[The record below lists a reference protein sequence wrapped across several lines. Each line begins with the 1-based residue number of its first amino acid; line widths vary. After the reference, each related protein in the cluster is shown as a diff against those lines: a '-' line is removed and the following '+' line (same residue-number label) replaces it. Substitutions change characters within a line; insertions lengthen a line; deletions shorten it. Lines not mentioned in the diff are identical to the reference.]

1 MTSDNRRHIRRIFVE
16 VADLPDY
23 ERGEA
28 LFRLCGTDSNLKQEV
43 EVLLQA
49 DKRAASPMNK
59 PTIDV
64 GADPAQATPGV
75 SSTSLL
81 ETEGRMVDRY
91 RLLKEIGEG
100 GFGTVWLAEQREPV
114 KRRVAFK
121 IIKLGMDTKQVIARF
136 EAERQALAMMDHP
149 NIAKVFDA
157 GATESGRPYFVM
169 EYIDGV
175 PICDYCDNNTLDT
188 KARLDL
194 FMSVCHAIQ
203 HAHQKGIIHRDIK
216 PSNVLVSILDG
227 KPVPKVIDFGIAK
240 ATSGELSK
248 HTRFTAQKN
257 MVGTP
262 AYMSP
267 EQANM
272 SGIDI
277 DTRSDIY
284 SLGVL
289 LYELLT
295 GTTPFDS
302 NSLAEAGMAEMMR
315 IIREVEPH
323 KPSTRLSS
331 LGDTGTRT
339 AIDRHAG
346 DPRTLSS
353 ILKGDLDWIVMKCL
367 EKDRTRRYETA
378 NGLAADIKR
387 HLNDEPVSAGAPG
400 SGYRLRKF
408 AKRHRT
414 EVIAG
419 SVVTVALLAGLAG
432 TIWQARAAGV
442 QRDKAQVEAT
452 RAIAAEAQ
460 TRRKADELQSVADFQ
475 GKMLA
480 QVDPT
485 AAGIRLTEDIR
496 TRFDA
501 ALAKSTVPDNERAA
515 MVDAFVG
522 QWSRV
527 NATDTALELIDS
539 TILKPAAT
547 TIDKQF
553 SNQPAIAA
561 TLRHV
566 LAERY
571 HDLGLDNTAFALEEQ
586 VLAERRRVL
595 GDDHSDTLDS
605 IGNLGVFQNA
615 LGKMSEAEALYREAM
630 DRSRRVRGE
639 DASETLVCI
648 SNMGSLLLDKNTPA
662 EAEPFIRESLE
673 KRKRVLG
680 EEHPDTLASLT
691 LFASLLR
698 QQGKLDEAAD
708 VGRDALAKR
717 RRVLGEEHPDT
728 LISINEMGVLLQS
741 QGKLDES
748 VAYFREVFDKKQRI
762 LGEVHPS
769 TLRSMQSL
777 GALLDASGHP
787 EEAEALMREAL
798 AKQQKLCG
806 VDHIDTLVTMGNFSV
821 YLIGR
826 NKFAQAEPL
835 CRETLE
841 RRKRVLGDSNAA
853 TLIANNVMGLVLIR
867 QGKLA
872 EGEPFWREAVSIAQR
887 VLGPT
892 HPETLIYTHNLAGL
906 AIDQKNPAAA
916 EQLFRQV
923 IDAGSPS
930 VGAGHPTVLSAT
942 RRLAALMLEQKRA
955 AEAAEILSKAEPA
968 ARVTYIG
975 SSERNLGALL
985 RTLSAARTQL
995 KQFALAE
1002 TNLLEACAIL
1012 MKTSGEKHKDTRDC
1026 VQFLAECYEAWNTA
1040 EPANGRDAKAAEWK
1054 TKLEAMKA
1062 AAELEKPK

>member
-16 VADLPDY
+16 IAELPDY

-28 LFRLCGTDSNLKQEV
+28 LFRLCGTDSNLKHEV

-59 PTIDV
+59 PTMDV
-64 GADPAQATPGV
+64 GADVVQGTPTA
-75 SSTSLL
+75 SSTAQL
-81 ETEGRMVDRY
+81 ESEGRVVGRY
-91 RLLKEIGEG
+91 KLLQEIGEG

-157 GATESGRPYFVM
+157 GATDSGRPYFVM

-175 PICDYCDNNTLDT
+175 PICEYCDTNKLDT
-188 KARLDL
+188 KARLGL
-194 FMSVCHAIQ
+194 FMNVCHAIQ
-203 HAHQKGIIHRDIK
+203 HAHQKGIVHRDIK
-216 PSNVLVSILDG
+216 PSNVLVAIVDG
-227 KPVPKVIDFGIAK
+227 VPVPKVIDFGIAK
-240 ATSGELSK
+240 ATSGELSQ
-248 HTRFTAQKN
+248 HTRFTAHKN
-257 MVGTP
+257 IIGTP

-267 EQANM
+267 EQAEM

-302 NSLAEAGMAEMMR
+302 HSLLEAGMAEMMR

-346 DPRTLSS
+346 DPLTLSS

-408 AKRHRT
+408 ARRHRR

-419 SVVTVALLAGLAG
+419 TVVLIALVTGLAG
-432 TIWQARAAGV
+432 TIWQARAASL
-442 QRDKAQVEAT
+442 QRDKALVEAT
-452 RAIAAEAQ
+452 RAVAAEAQ
-460 TRRKADELQSVADFQ
+460 TRRKATELQSVADFQ
-475 GKMLA
+475 GQMLA

-485 AAGIRLTEDIR
+485 AAGVRLSEDIR
-496 TRFDA
+496 TRFAA
-501 ALAKSTVPDNERAA
+501 ALDKSTVPEAERATQ
-515 MVDAFVG
+515 VDEFIG

-539 TILKPAAT
+539 TILKPATAA
-547 TIDKQF
+547 IDKQF
-553 SNQPAIAA
+553 SDQPAIAA

-571 HDLGLDNTAFALEEQ
+571 HGLGLDNVAAELEQ
-586 VLAERRRVL
+586 QSLAARRRVL
-595 GDDHSDTLDS
+595 GDDHSDTLLS
-605 IGNLGVFQNA
+605 MSNLGVYLNG
-615 LGKMSEAEALYREAM
+615 LGKMTEAEAIYREAM
-630 DRSRRVRGE
+630 DRSRRVKGE
-639 DASETLVCI
+639 EHPDTLTCI
-648 SNMGSLLLDKNTPA
+648 ANTGSMLLDKSAPA

-673 KRKRVLG
+673 KRTRVLGDDHPDTMESLHLLATMLREQGKFGEAEQVTRDVLAKRRGVLG
-680 EEHPDTLASLT
+680 EEHAATLLS
-691 LFASLLR
+691 
-698 QQGKLDEAAD
+698 
-708 VGRDALAKR
+708 V
-717 RRVLGEEHPDT
+717 
-728 LISINEMGVLLQS
+728 NELGVLLQS
-741 QGKLDES
+741 QGKLDDS
-748 VAYFREVFDKKQRI
+748 VVAFREVVDKKRRI

-769 TLRSMQSL
+769 TLRSVQSL
-777 GALLDASGHP
+777 GTLLDASGHP
-787 EEAEALMREAL
+787 VEAEALMREAL
-798 AKQQKLCG
+798 AQQQKLSG
-806 VDHIDTLVTMGNFSV
+806 VDHMDTLTTLGNFCV

-826 NKFAQAEPL
+826 NKFAEAEPL

-841 RRKRVLGDSNAA
+841 RRQRVLGVNHTA
-853 TLIANNVMGLVLIR
+853 TLIANNVMGLCLVR

-872 EGEPFWREAVSIAQR
+872 EGEPFWRDAMTIAQR
-887 VLGPT
+887 VLGPS
-892 HPETLIYTHNLAGL
+892 HPETLIYTHNLGGL
-906 AIDQKNPAAA
+906 ATDQKNSVAA

-923 IDAGSPS
+923 IDAGAPS

-942 RRLAALMLEQKRA
+942 RRLAALMLEQKRFS
-955 AEAAEILSKAEPA
+955 EAAEILSNAEPA
-968 ARVTYIG
+968 ARVTYTG

-985 RTLSAARTQL
+985 RNLGAARTQL

-1002 TNLLEACAIL
+1002 TNLLEAYAIL
-1012 MKTSGEKHKDTRDC
+1012 IKNPGEKHKDTRDC
-1026 VQFLAECYEAWNTA
+1026 VQFLADCYEAWNTA
-1040 EPANGRDAKAAEWK
+1040 ESGNGRDAKAAEWK
-1054 TKLEAMKA
+1054 TKLETMKA